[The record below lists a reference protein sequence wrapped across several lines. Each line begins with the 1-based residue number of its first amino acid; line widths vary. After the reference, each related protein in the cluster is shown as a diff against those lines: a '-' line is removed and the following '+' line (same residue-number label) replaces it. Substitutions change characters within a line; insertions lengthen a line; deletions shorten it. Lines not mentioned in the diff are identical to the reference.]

1 MGSDHFAKRFVFGEV
16 HPRKRF
22 RLPARLLLICR
33 MALINETGRRL
44 EFLCMCCCSISAFC
58 FLVKL
63 AQVLSP
69 LAWLSTGVVL
79 RTGESVKLANAL
91 DESASEVVED
101 ALVGNQFLQ
110 VRHVK
115 SKI

>member
-16 HPRKRF
+16 RLRKRF
-22 RLPARLLLICR
+22 RLPSVLLLICR
-33 MALINETGRRL
+33 MALISETGRRL

-69 LAWLSTGVVL
+69 LAWLSTGVVF
-79 RTGESVKLANAL
+79 RKVESVELTNAF
-91 DESASEVVED
+91 DESASEVV
-101 ALVGNQFLQ
+101 
-110 VRHVK
+110 
-115 SKI
+115 